1 VKSLMVLQGKKV
13 EMLANFI
20 VNGLAVSDM
29 SKLPQDLLAVA
40 AFGVLGIILTVLGF
54 KLFDWAMPHI
64 NVEKE
69 LAERN
74 YAVAIVMAA
83 SILAV
88 ALVIVAATMG

>member
-1 VKSLMVLQGKKV
+1 
-13 EMLANFI
+13 
-20 VNGLAVSDM
+20 M
-29 SKLPQDLLAVA
+29 SSFGRVVA
-40 AFGVLGIILTVLGF
+40 AMVTDRPLEDLHKWLLVVAAYGLLGIAMTVLGF

-64 NVEKE
+64 KVEKE

-88 ALVIVAATMG
+88 ALVIVAAIIG

>member
-1 VKSLMVLQGKKV
+1 MMQLMSSV
-13 EMLANFI
+13 
-20 VNGLAVSDM
+20 LAVSP
-29 SKLPQDLLAVA
+29 LEDLHKGLLVVGAY
-40 AFGVLGIILTVLGF
+40 GLLGIILTVLGF

-64 NVEKE
+64 KVEKE

-88 ALVIVAATMG
+88 ALVIVAATVG

>member
-1 VKSLMVLQGKKV
+1 MQTIMELSSRLV
-13 EMLANFI
+13 
-20 VNGLAVSDM
+20 AVTPLEF
-29 SKLPQDLLAVA
+29 LPQGLLVVSAY
-40 AFGVLGIILTVLGF
+40 GVLGIILTVLGF

-64 NVEKE
+64 KVEKE

-88 ALVIVAATMG
+88 AMVIVAATVG